1 MQCWAVQEEYL
12 LALAISAAV
21 SVLIVTLTQHN
32 AQDYVFAGFFLIC
45 STCFLKLN
53 WLRGAVPQLIPL
65 LLVNVGCALSLVPCS
80 CSRQTSQTCWAEWG
94 TTAFAPHELQA
105 CRASFLVQGPRIS

>member
-1 MQCWAVQEEYL
+1 M
-12 LALAISAAV
+12 
-21 SVLIVTLTQHN
+21 LIVTLTKHN

-65 LLVNVGCALSLVPCS
+65 VLVNTKCDPPQPLMHSS
-80 CSRQTSQTCWAEWG
+80 CSVMITK
-94 TTAFAPHELQA
+94 
-105 CRASFLVQGPRIS
+105 